1 MTKIKK
7 LTIEELLK
15 EKDIDVSN
23 EMYYDS
29 TVLNRRIDFER
40 IKNKKVLD
48 IMQEVSDDTLDLYSA
63 NLYLIYLSVPM
74 FRNEELQKKY
84 ENDGNPYEVVESI
97 FKNDVMDITNFGAK
111 ILSFYGFTQQR
122 VEEIKKQ

>member
-7 LTIEELLK
+7 LTIDELLK
-15 EKDIDVSN
+15 EKDINVSS

-29 TVLNRRIDFER
+29 AVLNRRIDFER

-48 IMQEVSDDTLDLYSA
+48 MMQEVSDGTLDLFSA

-122 VEEIKKQ
+122 VDEIKK